1 MTISM
6 IAAMA
11 RNRTIGVDN
20 DLPWRI
26 PDDMAYFKRMT
37 TGTTVV
43 MGRKTLESFGGPLKN
58 RRNIVLTRSDDFSRE
73 GCEVVHTVE
82 EVLEKYGEQDLMI
95 IGGEQIYR
103 LFLPHADRLL
113 LTEIEE
119 DFEGDTRFPE
129 FDSNEWEQ
137 ALREKGI
144 RDEKNPYD
152 YYYTTYVR
160 RPAASL

>member
-1 MTISM
+1 MTITM

-58 RRNIVLTRSDDFSRE
+58 RRNIVLTRSDDYSQE

-103 LFLPHADRLL
+103 LFLPYADRLL

-129 FDSNEWEQ
+129 FDSGEWEQ
-137 ALREKGI
+137 VQREKGI
-144 RDEKNPYD
+144 RDEKNPHD
-152 YYYTTYVR
+152 YYYTTYIR